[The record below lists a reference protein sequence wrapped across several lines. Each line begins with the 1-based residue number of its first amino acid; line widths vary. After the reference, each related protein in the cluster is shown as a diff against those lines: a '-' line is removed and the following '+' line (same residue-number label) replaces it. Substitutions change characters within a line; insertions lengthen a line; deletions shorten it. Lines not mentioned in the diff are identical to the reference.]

1 MLSLR
6 RGRVTRI
13 EERREGLVRLEV
25 DGRACIAYPRLT
37 GPVAAGDDV
46 LVNVQAVQLGLGSG
60 GFDIL
65 YADLTRGLD
74 LPPEDGAHVM
84 KLPYTPL
91 QHAVVHAEEGEGPGS
106 QELAGTPV
114 VCCSLHSQL
123 APVCAGL
130 GTGHT
135 VAYVQLPG
143 GALPVSLSDAV
154 RELRRRGF
162 LSVAVA
168 PGPAIDGDVTCV
180 TLAAALAWCAGREIE
195 AIVCSVGPG
204 IVGTGTRLGHGGLA
218 AADAANVAAAL
229 GGRPILAPR
238 MSTADLRERHHGLSH
253 HTAAVLALSL
263 GEVSVAWPAGLALPA
278 EAGPVQVVDVAEWE
292 EACAGLPLS
301 HMGRGPAEDP
311 WFFAAAYAAGRL
323 AGTFLE
329 DRGRTPAS

>member
-6 RGRVTRI
+6 RGRVTRVA
-13 EERREGLVRLEV
+13 ERLEGLVRLEV

-46 LVNVQAVQLGLGSG
+46 LVNVQAVELGLGSG

-65 YADLTRGLD
+65 YANLTRGLD
-74 LPPEDGAHVM
+74 LLPEQGAHVM

-91 QHAVVHAEEGEGPGS
+91 QHAVVHAEEGGAPS

-130 GTGHT
+130 GTGHA

-143 GALPVSLSDAV
+143 GALPVSLSDTV

-162 LSVAVA
+162 LTVTVA
-168 PGPAIDGDVTCV
+168 PGAAIDADVHCV
-180 TLAAALAWCAGREIE
+180 TLAAALGWCAGRGMD
-195 AIVCSVGPG
+195 AIVCAVGPG
-204 IVGTGTRLGHGGLA
+204 VAGTGSRFGHGGLA
-218 AADAANVAAAL
+218 AADAANAAAAL

-238 MSTADLRERHHGLSH
+238 VSTADPRGRHRGLSH
-253 HTAAVLALSL
+253 HTTAVLALAIP
-263 GEVSVAWPAGLALPA
+263 EVTVAWPNGLELPPRSA
-278 EAGPVQVVDVAEWE
+278 
-292 EACAGLPLS
+292 
-301 HMGRGPAEDP
+301 
-311 WFFAAAYAAGRL
+311 
-323 AGTFLE
+323 
-329 DRGRTPAS
+329 